1 MSRKKA
7 IENIFSK
14 ILGSSIKLEDISEVE
29 TLRFK
34 KQFIETIELFEKTWE
49 RQEALLENFDTNL
62 SSYDDMFF
70 QVIER
75 FIHLYFDPIYAEAIL
90 FYIYQR
96 KQGDEILPFKDEEGQ
111 DHIFNTSEDLWDFFD
126 GFEEEK

>member
-14 ILGSSIKLEDISEVE
+14 ILGSSVKLEDISEVE

-49 RQEALLENFDTNL
+49 RQETLLENFDTNL

-75 FIHLYFDPIYAEAIL
+75 FIHLCFDPIYAEAIL

-111 DHIFNTSEDLWDFFD
+111 DHIFNTYEDLWDFFD
-126 GFEEEK
+126 DFEEEK